1 MLGKR
6 RYVVPQKRNS
16 LLARI
21 LVVIGAIVFTVP
33 LVWCLS
39 VSLRDTQQ
47 MSTHPEQMLPSNLLS
62 ASEWKSFLRVRN
74 YTEAWYAFTEIP
86 GRENLTFFVFFRNT
100 ALITLFSV
108 VGTVASASLVAFA
121 FARMRF
127 KGRNILFMLMLS
139 TMFLPAQVT
148 MITTFMLWDKL
159 HLIDTWG
166 PLIIPSF
173 FGGGAFNIFLLRQF
187 FLTIP
192 KGLDEAALIDGC
204 SYLGIYRHVIMPLSV
219 PAIITIA
226 LFSFMGNWN
235 NLMGPLI
242 YLNTMS
248 KYTASIALKLF
259 SDQYGRADVPH
270 LMAASMLNTIPMLVL
285 FFIGQRYFIK
295 GVQLSGLKQ

>member
-1 MLGKR
+1 MPR
-6 RYVVPQKRNS
+6 RSRYVVPEKRNS
-16 LLARI
+16 LVARI
-21 LVVIGAIVFTVP
+21 LVVIFAAFFTIP

-39 VSLRDTQQ
+39 VSLR
-47 MSTHPEQMLPSNLLS
+47 STEHMTEHPEQMLPQNLLS
-62 ASEWKSFLRVRN
+62 LEQWPDFLRTRN
-74 YTEAWYAFTEIP
+74 YTEAWYAFTDIP
-86 GRENLTFFVFFRNT
+86 GKENLTFSIFFRNT
-100 ALITLFSV
+100 ALITLISV
-108 VGTVASASLVAFA
+108 VGTVTTASLVAFA
-121 FARMRF
+121 FARLRF
-127 KGRNILFMLMLS
+127 KGRTVLFTIMLS

-148 MITTFMLWDKL
+148 MMTTFMLWDKL

-166 PLIIPSF
+166 PLVIPAF

-192 KGLDEAALIDGC
+192 KALDEAALIDGC
-204 SYLGIYRHVIMPLSV
+204 SYVGIYRHIIMPLSV
-219 PAIITIA
+219 PAIVTIS
-226 LFSFMGNWN
+226 LFSFMGQWN

-270 LMAASMLNTIPMLVL
+270 LMAASMINTIPMLVL

-295 GVQLSGLKQ
+295 GVQLSGLKE